1 MFPVSTG
8 RGIDAPSRCARLPTW
23 WAADTSGY
31 RFEALPDGIAL
42 DANGNGHHVDV
53 YVNHETSTVPFP
65 YNPQNPTAANGENDF
80 NNSQVSKLSLDFN
93 DGVISVEEAEIVSG
107 TEFGYQRFC
116 SSYLATEKEG
126 FNRPILF
133 TNEEAVEW
141 INTSGTPWPS
151 AQGAAGARQ
160 SGTGV
165 RGSRAA
171 SSMPRR
177 CSARARSWLM
187 YRHTRCGSRRPRGR
201 QLRPE
206 RQPGEHHRPRR
217 PARLH
222 VQARRRPVAPDPD
235 PRGLTPGS

>member
-126 FNRPILF
+126 
-133 TNEEAVEW
+133 
-141 INTSGTPWPS
+141 S
-151 AQGAAGARQ
+151 
-160 SGTGV
+160 TG
-165 RGSRAA
+165 RSSSR
-171 SSMPRR
+171 
-177 CSARARSWLM
+177 
-187 YRHTRCGSRRPRGR
+187 TRRPSSGSTPPGR
-201 QLRPE
+201 
-206 RQPGEHHRPRR
+206 PGRPRR
-217 PARLH
+217 APREH
-222 VQARRRPVAPDPD
+222 VNPELGFVEVERHRRCLGGVRPGRV
-235 PRGLTPGS
+235 PG